1 MKWINKL
8 LLSIVWVGL
17 VASCSDDDSHELPV
31 ISPVSTGTFTDT
43 RDDNTY
49 NYVRIGNLEW
59 MTENCRY
66 RTSDCKYYV
75 DYGNTGQTNPSD
87 VYSDRYGFLYTLL
100 DAPNAV
106 PEGWRIPTDEDF
118 KQLERALGMSA
129 ANADELDWR
138 GGGTGTL
145 MRQAEEGTRLN
156 FQVAGYYTPYMIMQT
171 PGYRFMGAYGFYWT
185 STKDESK
192 NGEYYFYRKL
202 YYESDQVYR
211 QSIENNAQYLSL
223 RLVRNAQ

>member
-106 PEGWRIPTDEDF
+106 PEGIPTDEDF

-156 FQVAGYYTPYMIMQT
+156 FQLAGY
-171 PGYRFMGAYGFYWT
+171 
-185 STKDESK
+185 
-192 NGEYYFYRKL
+192 
-202 YYESDQVYR
+202 
-211 QSIENNAQYLSL
+211 
-223 RLVRNAQ
+223 

>member
-75 DYGNTGQTNPSD
+75 DYGKHWVCLRQTQMNWIGEAAGQ
-87 VYSDRYGFLYTLL
+87 VH
-100 DAPNAV
+100 
-106 PEGWRIPTDEDF
+106 
-118 KQLERALGMSA
+118 
-129 ANADELDWR
+129 
-138 GGGTGTL
+138 
-145 MRQAEEGTRLN
+145 
-156 FQVAGYYTPYMIMQT
+156 
-171 PGYRFMGAYGFYWT
+171 
-185 STKDESK
+185 
-192 NGEYYFYRKL
+192 
-202 YYESDQVYR
+202 
-211 QSIENNAQYLSL
+211 
-223 RLVRNAQ
+223 

>member
-87 VYSDRYGFLYTLL
+87 VYSDRYGFL
-100 DAPNAV
+100 
-106 PEGWRIPTDEDF
+106 
-118 KQLERALGMSA
+118 
-129 ANADELDWR
+129 
-138 GGGTGTL
+138 
-145 MRQAEEGTRLN
+145 
-156 FQVAGYYTPYMIMQT
+156 
-171 PGYRFMGAYGFYWT
+171 
-185 STKDESK
+185 
-192 NGEYYFYRKL
+192 L
-202 YYESDQVYR
+202 YPSR
-211 QSIENNAQYLSL
+211 CPK
-223 RLVRNAQ
+223 RCT

>member
-66 RTSDCKYYV
+66 M
-75 DYGNTGQTNPSD
+75 NITGVLRSLTTEP
-87 VYSDRYGFLYTLL
+87 
-100 DAPNAV
+100 
-106 PEGWRIPTDEDF
+106 RIIILISPD
-118 KQLERALGMSA
+118 MS
-129 ANADELDWR
+129 LK
-138 GGGTGTL
+138 
-145 MRQAEEGTRLN
+145 
-156 FQVAGYYTPYMIMQT
+156 I
-171 PGYRFMGAYGFYWT
+171 
-185 STKDESK
+185 
-192 NGEYYFYRKL
+192 
-202 YYESDQVYR
+202 
-211 QSIENNAQYLSL
+211 
-223 RLVRNAQ
+223 

>member
-1 MKWINKL
+1 M
-8 LLSIVWVGL
+8 
-17 VASCSDDDSHELPV
+17 DD
-31 ISPVSTGTFTDT
+31 
-43 RDDNTY
+43 
-49 NYVRIGNLEW
+49 
-59 MTENCRY
+59 
-66 RTSDCKYYV
+66 KYYV

-156 FQVAGYYTPYMIMQT
+156 FQLAGYYTPYMIMQT

>member
-31 ISPVSTGTFTDT
+31 ISPVSTETFTDT

-118 KQLERALGMSA
+118 K
-129 ANADELDWR
+129 
-138 GGGTGTL
+138 
-145 MRQAEEGTRLN
+145 
-156 FQVAGYYTPYMIMQT
+156 
-171 PGYRFMGAYGFYWT
+171 
-185 STKDESK
+185 
-192 NGEYYFYRKL
+192 
-202 YYESDQVYR
+202 
-211 QSIENNAQYLSL
+211 
-223 RLVRNAQ
+223 